1 MSALV
6 YLTNVGYNDSMNF
19 SPPIVMTLMSFKT
32 LLKSSIVKYCCNL
45 DGVADIPSIPCSLIK
60 SANLIGFIDASSSA
74 STIGT
79 PFIMDAKASRKNAMK
94 DAKNAMK
101 DAVVMDSILET
112 SFAIAFIGEFSGVG
126 LM

>member
-60 SANLIGFIDASSSA
+60 FASLIGFIDASSSA

-94 DAKNAMK
+94 DA
-101 DAVVMDSILET
+101 VVMDSILET